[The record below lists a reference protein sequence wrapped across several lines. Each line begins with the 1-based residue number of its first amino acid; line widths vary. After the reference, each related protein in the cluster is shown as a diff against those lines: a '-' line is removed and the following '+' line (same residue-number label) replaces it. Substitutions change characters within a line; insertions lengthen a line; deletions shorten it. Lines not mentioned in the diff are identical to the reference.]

1 LWTGNTRGANLS
13 DAETHTTWHDEA
25 MAEVIAVETELG
37 LAPRGS
43 QASVKA
49 RLDLY
54 DQVIQAWASPIA
66 TGITIGNGTLT
77 SSYYRLGKQI
87 ICRFDFIFGS
97 SSSLTGD
104 TQFTLPV
111 GAVSART
118 ITGTGWALD
127 TSAATRYN
135 VIPFNVSGT
144 TLCLTRASVTSGT
157 HETFSGALSATVPFG
172 AAWATGDELVCNFSY
187 LAA

>member
-37 LAPRGS
+37 TAPRGS

-54 DQVIQAWASPIA
+54 DQSTQAWASPIA
-66 TGITIGNGTLT
+66 LGITIGNGTLT
-77 SSYYRLGKQI
+77 SSYYRLGKVI
-87 ICRFDFIFGS
+87 RCRFDFIFGTTS
-97 SSSLTGD
+97 ALTGD

-111 GAVSART
+111 AAVSART
-118 ITGTGWALD
+118 IEGAGWAFD
-127 TSAATRYN
+127 SSAVSRFE
-135 VIPFNVSGT
+135 VIPFNTSGT
-144 TLCLTRASVTSGT
+144 TLCLTRCAQVGGT
-157 HETFSGALSATVPFG
+157 YSTFSGALSATVPFG
-172 AAWATGDELVCNFSY
+172 AAWATGDELVVNFSY